1 MTPYELA
8 AGSTKKISERQR
20 AVRLEQEASQVGRRD
35 EACPQ
40 AFQVCLGDPTGLRT
54 PLSNVDLDSPLDA
67 AGQEVGER
75 RYPHATKVAM
85 LVLD

>member
-1 MTPYELA
+1 VWTHSL
-8 AGSTKKISERQR
+8 KKISERQR
-20 AVRLEQEASQVGRRD
+20 SVRLQQESSQVGRRD
-35 EACPQ
+35 EARPQ

-54 PLSNVDLDSPLDA
+54 PPSNIDVDFPLDA

-75 RYPHATKVAM
+75 RDPHATKVAM